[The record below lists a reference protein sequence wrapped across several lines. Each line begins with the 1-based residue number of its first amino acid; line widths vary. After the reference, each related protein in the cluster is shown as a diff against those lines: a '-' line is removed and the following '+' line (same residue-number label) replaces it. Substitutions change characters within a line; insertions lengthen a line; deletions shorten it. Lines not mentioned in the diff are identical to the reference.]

1 MEGGFLMLTLKQ
13 LIIKENIEMKER
25 RKKESMGCYYIF
37 YLFTIFY
44 TFTLLIIS
52 LPEDGS
58 LNKLFIY
65 HIIWTGYFSIS
76 FLYGYLYKVK
86 ENGKF
91 QNIFKKYKFTPVDIN
106 KLFLA
111 KFIILSR
118 HIILQALP
126 AQIFTVI
133 FKLIYIHTNNGKFF
147 DIFLF
152 IPVISGF
159 LFCLI
164 FFIIMYQAK
173 QAVK

>member
-13 LIIKENIEMKER
+13 LINKENAEMKER

-37 YLFTIFY
+37 YLFTISY
-44 TFTLLIIS
+44 TFTLLVIS
-52 LPEDGS
+52 FPEDGS
-58 LNKLFIY
+58 LNKIFIY
-65 HIIWTGYFSIS
+65 HIIWTGYCSIS
-76 FLYGYLYKVK
+76 FLYSYLYKVK

-126 AQIFTVI
+126 AQIFAIIVKIIDTRTDGGNFI
-133 FKLIYIHTNNGKFF
+133 

-152 IPVISGF
+152 IPAISSF

>member
-1 MEGGFLMLTLKQ
+1 MLTLKQ
-13 LIIKENIEMKER
+13 LIIKENAEMKER
-25 RKKESMGCYYIF
+25 RKKESIGCYYIF

-58 LNKLFIY
+58 LDKFFIY
-65 HIIWTGYFSIS
+65 HVLWTGYFSIS

-91 QNIFKKYKFTPVDIN
+91 QNIFIKYKFIPVDIN

-126 AQIFTVI
+126 AQILAVI
-133 FKLIYIHTNNGKFF
+133 FKLIYICTDGGKFL

-152 IPVISGF
+152 IPVISSF

-173 QAVK
+173 QAAK